1 MQIRGFFMRH
11 TLAILALAVGLTPF
25 TRMSSPPLSAA
36 EALYAAA
43 GQVPIGGAA
52 RFDYLAVDSA
62 AKRLYVTHGTE
73 VVVIDTAT
81 QKVVGRI
88 ADTNGV
94 HGIALADGRG
104 YVTAGAENK
113 VAIVDLKTLQTLSK
127 VDTGANPDAIVYE
140 PGRKE
145 IYSLNHTGKS
155 VTVIDAASGKVTA
168 TIPLAGVA
176 ESGAA
181 DPGLGR
187 VYVNVEDKNSVAVI
201 DTKTHTVIANW
212 SVAPAEEPTGM
223 AIDTVRHRVFV
234 GGGPSQ
240 VMLDGATGKVVASV
254 KICDGT
260 DATMFDAGA
269 SLSMSSCSD
278 GHITIVRV
286 GPGDTMTVAQTLET
300 SRGARTMTLDPATHK
315 IYTAAATLGPPA
327 AAGGR
332 PVPVPDSFRVLVYA
346 PTK

>member
-1 MQIRGFFMRH
+1 MRR
-11 TLAILALAVGLTPF
+11 TLALLALAVGF
-25 TRMSSPPLSAA
+25 TALATLSSSLVSAA
-36 EALYAAA
+36 EDLYAAA

-73 VVVIDTAT
+73 VVVIDMAT

-88 ADTNGV
+88 TGTNGV
-94 HGIALADGRG
+94 HGIAFAGGRG
-104 YVTAGAENK
+104 FVTAGAENK
-113 VAIVDLKTLQTLSK
+113 VAIVDLKTLQTVMK
-127 VDTGANPDAIVYE
+127 VETGANPDAIVYE
-140 PGRKE
+140 PAHQE

-155 VTVIDAASGKVTA
+155 VTVINAATGAVTA
-168 TIPLAGVA
+168 TIPLAGDA

-181 DPGLGR
+181 DPALGR
-187 VYVNVEDKNSVAVI
+187 VYVNIEDKNSVDVI
-201 DTKTHTVIANW
+201 DTKTHTVIAHW
-212 SVAPAEEPTGM
+212 PVAPAGEPTGM

-240 VMLDGATGKVVASV
+240 VMLDGATGKVVASAP
-254 KICDGT
+254 ICDGT
-260 DATMFDAGA
+260 DATMFDASA

-278 GHITIVRV
+278 GHITIVRI
-286 GPGDTMTVAQTLET
+286 GPGDKMAVAQTLDT
-300 SRGARTMTLDPATHK
+300 SRGARTMTLDPATHR

-327 AAGGR
+327 TAGGR